1 MRRMREAVVE
11 GIGFW
16 GSGLPDWDAACA
28 WARVGVQPAQVP
40 ARPAP
45 MLLAANERRRAPAT
59 VAVALEAALAA
70 CEAAGR
76 EAAELPS
83 VFTSTHGEMSISDY
97 MCTTLASDPRAVS
110 PTRFHNSV
118 HNAAAGYWTIGT
130 GAHVPATA
138 ISAGRASFAQG
149 LVEAMAQLAAGSEA
163 VLLVAY
169 DGPACGPLG
178 EVAPSEGLLGV
189 ALVLSRTPCAGL
201 PTLRMALEPCAGT
214 DAADD
219 AGPLSRRLAGN
230 AMQPALPLLE
240 ALALERTQVLLPA
253 GPDLALRIDIGH
265 G

>member
-1 MRRMREAVVE
+1 MREAVVE

-28 WARVGVQPAQVP
+28 WARAGVQPAQVP

-178 EVAPSEGLLGV
+178 EVA
-189 ALVLSRTPCAGL
+189 TPCAGL

-253 GPDLALRIDIGH
+253 SPDLALRIDIGH

>member
-1 MRRMREAVVE
+1 MREAIVE

-28 WARVGVQPAQVP
+28 WVREGVHPPQTP

-45 MLLAANERRRAPAT
+45 TLLAANERRRAPAT

-76 EAAELPS
+76 EPATLPS
-83 VFTSTHGEMSISDY
+83 VFASTHGEMSITDY
-97 MCTTLASDPRAVS
+97 MCATLAGDPHALS

-130 GAHVPATA
+130 GAHAPATA
-138 ISAGRASFAQG
+138 ISAGPGSFAQG
-149 LVEAMAQLAAGSEA
+149 LIEAMAQLAAGSEA

-189 ALVLSRTPCAGL
+189 ALVLSRVPCPGL
-201 PTLRMALEPCAGT
+201 PTLRLELVQHDGP
-214 DAADD
+214 DAAAA
-219 AGPLSRRLAGN
+219 AGPLSRWLAGN
-230 AMQPALPLLE
+230 AMRPALPLLE
-240 ALALERTQVLLPA
+240 ALALEREQAMLPA
-253 GPDLALRIDIGH
+253 GTAQWLRIGIGH